1 MISSSGD
8 YYGNPEDAAIR
19 PQMGRPR
26 WRLFDLI
33 TTVYPVV
40 SFLERKRG
48 IINENRTLEL
58 FHA

>member
-8 YYGNPEDAAIR
+8 YHGNPEDGAMK

-40 SFLERKRG
+40 SVPERKRG
-48 IINENRTLEL
+48 
-58 FHA
+58 